1 MMISNND
8 IYKGSDFLKEDFK
21 SVMNSYFNPFEYN
34 LESNLNYEINTDKM
48 LMKSKNH
55 PIRKN
60 VKNK

>member
-8 IYKGSDFLKEDFK
+8 IYKSSDFLKEDFK

-34 LESNLNYEINTDKM
+34 LESNLNYEINTDKIM
-48 LMKSKNH
+48 MKSKNH
-55 PIRKN
+55 LIRKN